1 MRIIV
6 CIKQVPS
13 TNEVHLDPVTG
24 TIQRDGRQSVVNPY
38 DTFALEEAVRL
49 KERYGGE
56 IQVLS
61 MGIPGVEGLLRDA
74 VSRGADAGLLLSDR
88 AFAGSDTLATSYT
101 LSLGVKQSG
110 PFDLILCGK
119 MAIDGDTAQIGP
131 ELSEH
136 LGIPHVAD
144 VTAILSAEEGSLI
157 CERERGGARETI
169 RVQLPA
175 LLTLHKDINMPRM
188 PSIAG
193 VRRGLEAPIQI
204 LGAKDLGADP
214 GRTGLDG
221 SPTQVVRT
229 YAPERS
235 REAVVIGG
243 TPSEQAL
250 AVKGI
255 LEEVLK

>member
-24 TIQRDGRQSVVNPY
+24 TIQRDGRQSVTNPY
-38 DTFALEEAVRL
+38 DTFSLEEAVRL

-61 MGIPGVEGLLRDA
+61 MGIPGVEALLRDA
-74 VSRGADAGLLLSDR
+74 VSRGADAGLLMSDR
-88 AFAGSDTLATSYT
+88 AFAGSDTLVTSYT

-131 ELSEH
+131 ELAEH

-144 VTAILSAEEGSLI
+144 VTSILSAEDGTLT

-169 RVQLPA
+169 RVRLPA
-175 LLTLHKDINMPRM
+175 LLTIQKDINMPRM

-193 VRRGLEAPIQI
+193 VRRGMEASIRI
-204 LGAKDLGADP
+204 IGAADAGADP
-214 GRTGLDG
+214 ARTGLDG

-229 YAPERS
+229 YTPERS
-235 REAVVIGG
+235 SKAVVIGG
-243 TPSEQAL
+243 TPSEQASTI
-250 AVKGI
+250 KTI